1 MNLCKDCGW
10 CSKKIYVPPI
20 GQSIEFLYCT
30 LNDFKTDT
38 SECTRWISK
47 GERAELEALKGE
59 IAEEWAID
67 YYNELM
73 ESYYYN
79 QEYCQFIEE
88 SIAVYDERKQLAE
101 AKEIV
106 DKDFEE
112 EANWDPNKEDI

>member
-1 MNLCKDCGW
+1 MNQCKDCGW
-10 CSKKIYVPPI
+10 CSKKIYVPLVGQPI
-20 GQSIEFLYCT
+20 KFLYCT

-38 SECTRWISK
+38 SECTRRISK
-47 GERAELEALKGE
+47 EERAELEALKGE

-112 EANWDPNKEDI
+112 EANWDPNKEDR